1 MSNAPLEYVVLFDC
15 TGWLMDVP
23 VQTWNELP
31 CPSGLDGSG
40 EKKYGAW
47 SRTLTSAQRGHRS
60 TVSVDLSLLPDFG
73 TVFALN
79 TERYD
84 VHKPTLTHCDFEV
97 NRVSAPDIL

>member
-1 MSNAPLEYVVLFDC
+1 MSNATLEYVVLFDC

-31 CPSGLDGSG
+31 CPSGLDGSC
-40 EKKYGAW
+40 EKEVW
-47 SRTLTSAQRGHRS
+47 CLVSDPSAQRGHRS

-84 VHKPTLTHCDFEV
+84 VHKPALTHCDFEV
-97 NRVSAPDIL
+97 NRLSAPDIL